1 MDYLKPFGCDVIKQ
15 VDTYDLIELCRHIIL
30 FCSILFSLKN
40 ECDTIIFDRLVEKK
54 NGQFFFSSASS
65 LLIPISAHYD
75 CVPPLLTPN
84 WMKNPQA
91 GLDWAGGKG

>member
-54 NGQFFFSSASS
+54 MGNFFFICQFLIDSNFRS
-65 LLIPISAHYD
+65 LRLRSTFVDA
-75 CVPPLLTPN
+75 
-84 WMKNPQA
+84 
-91 GLDWAGGKG
+91 